1 MLHPDRGQGFNNA
14 VQDAAHYVEA
24 MKKVR
29 DGQAMEDVMAA
40 YDQEVLERG
49 KREISISS
57 TQSIASHN
65 IGLFSSGPLATM
77 GFKQKAEVDN

>member
-1 MLHPDRGQGFNNA
+1 
-14 VQDAAHYVEA
+14 

-49 KREISISS
+49 KREIYISS

-65 IGLFSSGPLATM
+65 VELFSSGPLATM
-77 GFKQKAEVDN
+77 GLKQNAEVDN